1 MDFMKTQ
8 ARNSRRQF
16 IQQGGM
22 LLGAGLF
29 GRFTAAHAAATAQPD
44 SSTHYQIGCYT
55 RPFDKFDWR
64 AAYDA
69 IAEAGYK
76 YAGLISTNTKEWI
89 MIRPNTTLEAAHE
102 MGLEAAKRGLKL
114 LSAYGDFS
122 VAQSLQ
128 DGIAALQ
135 RLIDNCAAADC
146 PNLLLGGVGEEKLS
160 GPYFKAIAECCDYAL
175 AKKVGLSIKPHGGQ
189 NATGPQCRKAIE
201 GVARKNF
208 GLWYDPGNIY
218 YYSNGE
224 LDPAADAPAVDGLVV
239 GMSVKDYRHPKEVML
254 TPGTGKVNFPAVM
267 TALRR
272 GGFTQGPLLVE
283 CLTPGDLGTLTEEA
297 RKTRRWLEE
306 LIAHGA

>member
-1 MDFMKTQ
+1 
-8 ARNSRRQF
+8 
-16 IQQGGM
+16 
-22 LLGAGLF
+22 
-29 GRFTAAHAAATAQPD
+29 
-44 SSTHYQIGCYT
+44 
-55 RPFDKFDWR
+55 
-64 AAYDA
+64 
-69 IAEAGYK
+69 
-76 YAGLISTNTKEWI
+76 

-160 GPYFKAIAECCDYAL
+160 GLYFKAIAECCDYAG

-201 GVARKNF
+201 GVGRKNF

-224 LDPAADAPAVDGLVV
+224 LDPERQMRP
-239 GMSVKDYRHPKEVML
+239 
-254 TPGTGKVNFPAVM
+254 
-267 TALRR
+267 
-272 GGFTQGPLLVE
+272 Q
-283 CLTPGDLGTLTEEA
+283 
-297 RKTRRWLEE
+297 
-306 LIAHGA
+306 